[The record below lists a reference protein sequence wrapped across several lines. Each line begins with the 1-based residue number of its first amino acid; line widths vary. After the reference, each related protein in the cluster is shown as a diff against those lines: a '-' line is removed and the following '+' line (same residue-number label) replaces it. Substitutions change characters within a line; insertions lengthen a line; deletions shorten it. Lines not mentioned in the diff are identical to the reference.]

1 MNAKIGLNLLA
12 FALLAAV
19 ALPAHADIRAF
30 NAAVQAGDY
39 AAALAEAEATWPS
52 VDQGN
57 AAIAAREF
65 AWVAMLAGQPVRAL
79 AYSRFLVEQGA
90 SLATPD
96 KSPEVSRVLF
106 AWAGLGAASSPGAR
120 TNLLTALQVRATIA
134 NRDLISPR
142 AAQALHAEAWAAG
155 DWPQAE
161 AAAHLAVRFLD
172 DLGATQSPARY
183 EARRAEAMATF
194 MRTKSP
200 DAYTAL
206 YDAAAELHE
215 LIATTPTGPI
225 RDRLAG
231 EYYAALAW
239 GDAVYTALPA
249 SRQRQLPDR
258 RNTVG
263 AGRPAMVDLL
273 FPAAGD
279 PALPRCR
286 ITMVKTNAAP
296 GFPFVAR
303 FKDFGGVVT
312 YALDVSPDGSF
323 DNPRV
328 MAAAPHPDFVEA
340 TQGVM
345 SSWRWKL
352 DASQTPST
360 CRMPRVHITT
370 FAFAMGR

>member
-1 MNAKIGLNLLA
+1 MFAARLA
-12 FALLAAV
+12 PVVIAV
-19 ALPAHADIRAF
+19 MAVLTAPAHADIRAF
-30 NAAVQAGDY
+30 NAAVQTGDY
-39 AAALAEAEATWPS
+39 TAALAEADATWPS
-52 VDQGN
+52 LDQST
-57 AAIAAREF
+57 AAVAAREF
-65 AWVAMLAGQPVRAL
+65 AWIAMLAGQPTRAL
-79 AYSRFLVEQGA
+79 AYSRFLVEEGA

-96 KSPEVSRVLF
+96 KSPEVSRVLH
-106 AWAGLGAASSPGAR
+106 AWASLGVASSPSAR
-120 TNLLTALQVRATIA
+120 SNLLTALQARAAIA

-142 AAQALHAEAWAAG
+142 AAQALQAEAWEAG

-183 EARRAEAMATF
+183 EARRTQAMASF

-200 DAYTAL
+200 DAYTSL
-206 YDAAAELHE
+206 YDAATELHA
-215 LIATTPTGPI
+215 LIATTPAGI
-225 RDRLAG
+225 VRDKLAN
-231 EYYAALAW
+231 EYFEALAW
-239 GDAVYTALPA
+239 GDAVYSALPA
-249 SRQRQLPDR
+249 SRQRQIPDR

-273 FPAAGD
+273 FPAPGD

-286 ITMVKTNAAP
+286 ITMAKSNAAP

-303 FKDFGGVVT
+303 FKEFGGVVT
-312 YALDVSPDGSF
+312 YALDVQPNGTF
-323 DNPRV
+323 ANPRV
-328 MAAAPHPDFVEA
+328 MAAAPHPDFVAA

-360 CRMPRVHITT
+360 CRMPQVHITT
-370 FAFAMGR
+370 FAFAMGH